1 MVYADTPF
9 KHSQRVTK
17 NLKLMKYLLLDDGVF
32 SLKSGTNP
40 LDRSLFRDTE
50 LDTCEPDLTL
60 MTQRTER
67 KHFTTGDTLVSFEK
81 V

>member
-1 MVYADTPF
+1 MQC
-9 KHSQRVTK
+9 KHT
-17 NLKLMKYLLLDDGVF
+17 KYLSLDDGVF
-32 SLKSGTNP
+32 SLKFGGTP

-67 KHFTTGDTLVSFEK
+67 KHFSKGDTLVSFEK

>member
-1 MVYADTPF
+1 
-9 KHSQRVTK
+9 
-17 NLKLMKYLLLDDGVF
+17 MKYLLLDDGVF
-32 SLKSGTNP
+32 SLKNGGSPP

-67 KHFTTGDTLVSFEK
+67 KHFTTGDT
-81 V
+81 